1 MKKRFRRLFTGMLS
15 AVMTLSAMPLATIHG
30 ENEVQKYP
38 YTFFAGSS
46 ADGAITI
53 NANNVCING
62 NIATNGTIAASSAN
76 FNVNGTITENAA
88 EPIVQCFAKIDNTYF
103 DPTVVETYFED
114 YFREDTNIN
123 VNTPIEAEGDIEL
136 IGNINISSGLKAL
149 NDVNLS
155 GNVENTQN
163 SAICSETGDIIID
176 TENVNLSG
184 LVYAPNGNVN
194 ISAMNLNI
202 NGVVIIADTIT
213 IDCPSLNANYSAAV
227 GEFIGTSTESEP
239 ETEIYLITYGEY
251 IPETESI
258 KVYWNTNVPQGTF
271 DIQVSDDGESY
282 TSVGTVTDEESYE
295 YAITETFSQ
304 KYIKVIETI
313 DSGESYEAAPIIVK
327 NSDDGYDIEPLDS
340 DEDGLPDFF
349 ELKIGTAIDN
359 ADTDNDGLTD
369 YQEFAIVGT
378 DPVIFDSAE
387 EGTSDADYDSDS
399 DGLSNIDEITRNTD
413 PRDSDTDMDGLF
425 DYDEIFVYDTDP
437 LVADSDNDGI
447 DDGSE
452 IKLGLDPN
460 SAATHDVPDG
470 EYKIDQVIGAD
481 NGILSSINTEE
492 SPYSLSIE
500 MKTNGDMEKE
510 ISVIN
515 SGYSNVIENDAM
527 LGASLDISMSDT
539 CNPED
544 IVLKYD
550 IKPEFI
556 ENTLDKYSALPEF
569 QDIKRLNVFKFNE
582 EEGMLLPI
590 ETKFCDNG
598 TQLYAE
604 VDELGTYCVMDM
616 EIWLDNLGVEMPV
629 KNSFNTNISYPKSA
643 KILTQESKSKEQIN
657 LVFALQAH
665 YDQNS
670 KESEEE
676 YQKKFEFQKNIIRKM
691 SRVAFSKLRDIDLK
705 IYIITYNDEKWDVCA
720 ANSDGNKYF
729 TNYKDISDALDEATF
744 TKSGRRACR
753 DYAFYGINEYSPAYS
768 YSNTFVYHLLNGNSF
783 AEAHT
788 TAENEVQYDAF
799 YIQALPFSGNM
810 YSQIYF
816 SEDDFYY
823 GYTGDDPLPNLSAE
837 IEEMIDGI
845 SDPINITSDSNF
857 ERIKEHFLN
866 AVQKRLGIVLTDT
879 YEIIVPTNWKTVT
892 LKDKITEN
900 GETNSDNDELTD
912 WDEVNVDRLIWNDDG
927 SFELPTFCLS
937 DIMDYIQ
944 RFNDPNCLF
953 LLRSATPFH
962 YLPILSDPTES
973 DSDNDGLADDEE
985 YVYDTK
991 IFYADSD
998 GDGLSD
1004 GTEVELWFDPLEAN
1018 SDGDI
1023 YNDSE
1028 ELENN
1033 TNPYVYNL
1041 TPKEAVKAFK
1051 DGFILGDFAKSD
1063 NIETFLGQIA
1073 SSFVPFA
1080 ADLRDYFANMF
1091 VNCNTIDSLINWGG
1105 FLIDIF
1111 PGIGTGGDTAKSF
1124 AKIGKYVYKYADDAP
1139 KVAEAISK
1147 SAKYGSEVGE
1157 FVTDLSKHLPSGTL
1171 DKISDSIKS
1180 GKKLTKADYKQ
1191 LQNVFEASGK
1201 SLDINQNPLINQD
1214 KIIEGIIRIASKYH
1228 EILTTKED
1236 ISNYDRFKCKE
1247 CAKEIKKYLKR
1258 KKLHGTKVF
1267 VEYGNSYLCNELF
1280 SIKNA
1285 ISDNGEH
1292 YAIIFNGVVYDNAF
1306 PKGANYEEWKNNFW
1320 APSGELKITPTDF

>member
-30 ENEVQKYP
+30 ENEVQRYP

-46 ADGAITI
+46 AEGAITI
-53 NANNVCING
+53 NANNICING
-62 NIATNGTIAASSAN
+62 NIATNGTITSTSAN

-88 EPIVQCFAKIDNTYF
+88 EPMVQCFAKIDNTYF

-114 YFREDTNIN
+114 YFLEDTNIN

-304 KYIKVIETI
+304 KYIKIIETI

-539 CNPED
+539 C
-544 IVLKYD
+544 
-550 IKPEFI
+550 
-556 ENTLDKYSALPEF
+556 
-569 QDIKRLNVFKFNE
+569 
-582 EEGMLLPI
+582 
-590 ETKFCDNG
+590 
-598 TQLYAE
+598 
-604 VDELGTYCVMDM
+604 
-616 EIWLDNLGVEMPV
+616 
-629 KNSFNTNISYPKSA
+629 
-643 KILTQESKSKEQIN
+643 
-657 LVFALQAH
+657 
-665 YDQNS
+665 
-670 KESEEE
+670 
-676 YQKKFEFQKNIIRKM
+676 
-691 SRVAFSKLRDIDLK
+691 
-705 IYIITYNDEKWDVCA
+705 
-720 ANSDGNKYF
+720 
-729 TNYKDISDALDEATF
+729 
-744 TKSGRRACR
+744 
-753 DYAFYGINEYSPAYS
+753 
-768 YSNTFVYHLLNGNSF
+768 
-783 AEAHT
+783 
-788 TAENEVQYDAF
+788 
-799 YIQALPFSGNM
+799 
-810 YSQIYF
+810 
-816 SEDDFYY
+816 
-823 GYTGDDPLPNLSAE
+823 
-837 IEEMIDGI
+837 
-845 SDPINITSDSNF
+845 
-857 ERIKEHFLN
+857 
-866 AVQKRLGIVLTDT
+866 
-879 YEIIVPTNWKTVT
+879 
-892 LKDKITEN
+892 
-900 GETNSDNDELTD
+900 
-912 WDEVNVDRLIWNDDG
+912 
-927 SFELPTFCLS
+927 
-937 DIMDYIQ
+937 
-944 RFNDPNCLF
+944 
-953 LLRSATPFH
+953 
-962 YLPILSDPTES
+962 
-973 DSDNDGLADDEE
+973 
-985 YVYDTK
+985 
-991 IFYADSD
+991 
-998 GDGLSD
+998 
-1004 GTEVELWFDPLEAN
+1004 
-1018 SDGDI
+1018 
-1023 YNDSE
+1023 
-1028 ELENN
+1028 
-1033 TNPYVYNL
+1033 
-1041 TPKEAVKAFK
+1041 
-1051 DGFILGDFAKSD
+1051 
-1063 NIETFLGQIA
+1063 
-1073 SSFVPFA
+1073 
-1080 ADLRDYFANMF
+1080 
-1091 VNCNTIDSLINWGG
+1091 
-1105 FLIDIF
+1105 
-1111 PGIGTGGDTAKSF
+1111 
-1124 AKIGKYVYKYADDAP
+1124 
-1139 KVAEAISK
+1139 
-1147 SAKYGSEVGE
+1147 
-1157 FVTDLSKHLPSGTL
+1157 
-1171 DKISDSIKS
+1171 
-1180 GKKLTKADYKQ
+1180 
-1191 LQNVFEASGK
+1191 
-1201 SLDINQNPLINQD
+1201 
-1214 KIIEGIIRIASKYH
+1214 
-1228 EILTTKED
+1228 
-1236 ISNYDRFKCKE
+1236 
-1247 CAKEIKKYLKR
+1247 
-1258 KKLHGTKVF
+1258 
-1267 VEYGNSYLCNELF
+1267 
-1280 SIKNA
+1280 
-1285 ISDNGEH
+1285 
-1292 YAIIFNGVVYDNAF
+1292 
-1306 PKGANYEEWKNNFW
+1306 
-1320 APSGELKITPTDF
+1320 

>member
-30 ENEVQKYP
+30 ENEVQRYP

-46 ADGAITI
+46 AEGAITI

-62 NIATNGTIAASSAN
+62 NIATNGTITSTSAN

-88 EPIVQCFAKIDNTYF
+88 EPMVQCFAKIDNTYF

-114 YFREDTNIN
+114 YFLEDTNIN
-123 VNTPIEAEGDIEL
+123 VNTSIEAEGDIEL

-184 LVYAPNGNVN
+184 LVYAPNGN
-194 ISAMNLNI
+194 LNI

-227 GEFIGTSTESEP
+227 GEFIGTSTENEP
-239 ETEIYLITYGEY
+239 ETELYLITYGEY
-251 IPETESI
+251 IHETESI

-295 YAITETFSQ
+295 YAITEPFSQ

-313 DSGESYEAAPIIVK
+313 DSGDSFESSPIIVK
-327 NSDDGYDIEPLDS
+327 NSNNGYDIEPLDS

-399 DGLSNIDEITRNTD
+399 DGLSNIDEVTRTTD
-413 PRDSDTDMDGLF
+413 PGDPDTDMDGLS
-425 DYDEIFVYDTDP
+425 DYDEIFVYNTDP

-460 SAATHDVPDG
+460 SAATHGVPDG
-470 EYKIDQVIGAD
+470 EYKMDQAIDTD
-481 NGILSSINTEE
+481 NGILSSINAEE

-500 MKTNGDMEKE
+500 MNTNGDIEKE
-510 ISVIN
+510 ISVVN
-515 SGYSNVIENDAM
+515 SGYSNVIENNAM
-527 LGASLDISMSDT
+527 IGASLDISMSDT
-539 CNPED
+539 CDPED

-550 IKPEFI
+550 IKPEFTV
-556 ENTLDKYSALPEF
+556 NTLDKYSALPEF
-569 QDIKRLNVFKFNE
+569 QGIKRLNVFKFNE
-582 EEGMLLPI
+582 EEGMFLPI
-590 ETKFCDNG
+590 ETKFSDNG

-616 EIWLDNLGVEMPV
+616 EIWLDNLGVDMPENDV
-629 KNSFNTNISYPKSA
+629 DISSLQVSYPSSTQIMADEK
-643 KILTQESKSKEQIN
+643 KKDVPTDLIFILQTAGDYEK
-657 LVFALQAH
+657 VFDSDKQLI
-665 YDQNS
+665 YD
-670 KESEEE
+670 
-676 YQKKFEFQKNIIRKM
+676 
-691 SRVAFSKLRDIDLK
+691 FSKYVFENYQDVNV
-705 IYIITYNDEKWDVCA
+705 YIITFGVMYLTNINAGVNGKKLSNIDEVNQTLNQLKYENANKAYCDRSPAFQCLA
-720 ANSDGNKYF
+720 LDMHLRENSDKFIYQLANGNSDGKNKNYDHFYAIDGVEDNKY
-729 TNYKDISDALDEATF
+729 
-744 TKSGRRACR
+744 R
-753 DYAFYGINEYSPAYS
+753 AYS
-768 YSNTFVYHLLNGNSF
+768 EIVFSNWRYVEESRHRDVINKLADNNDLFLSISS
-783 AEAHT
+783 T
-788 TAENEVQYDAF
+788 TLDV
-799 YIQALPFSGNM
+799 L
-810 YSQIYF
+810 
-816 SEDDFYY
+816 
-823 GYTGDDPLPNLSAE
+823 
-837 IEEMIDGI
+837 
-845 SDPINITSDSNF
+845 
-857 ERIKEHFLN
+857 KEHF
-866 AVQKRLGIVLTDT
+866 QRKKSSPM
-879 YEIIVPTNWKTVT
+879 YEYNIIVPTSWKTIT
-892 LKDKITEN
+892 LKDKLTED
-900 GETNSDNDELTD
+900 GETNSDEDELAD
-912 WDEVNVDRLIWNDDG
+912 WEEVNIDCLVWNEDG
-927 SFELPTFCLS
+927 SFELPTFCIA
-937 DIMDYIQ
+937 DIIDYVH
-944 RFNDPNCLF
+944 RFNDPDCSFLF
-953 LLRSATPFH
+953 RSIAPIH
-962 YLPILSDPTES
+962 YLPILSDPTEG
-973 DSDNDGLADDEE
+973 DSDNDDLADDEE

-991 IFYADSD
+991 IFCADSD

-1018 SDGDI
+1018 SDGDT

-1041 TPKEAVKAFK
+1041 TPKEAAKAFK
-1051 DGFILGDFAKSD
+1051 EGFILGDFAKSD

-1073 SSFVPFA
+1073 GSFVPFA
-1080 ADLRDYFANMF
+1080 ADARDYFANIF
-1091 VNCNTIDSLINWGG
+1091 VNLDTVSAIINVGG
-1105 FLIDIF
+1105 FILDMI
-1111 PGIGTGGDTAKSF
+1111 PGVGSGGDAGKSLT
-1124 AKIGKYVYKYADDAP
+1124 KVGKYVFKYADDAP

-1147 SAKYGSEVGE
+1147 SAKYDSEAGE

-1180 GKKLTKADYKQ
+1180 GKN
-1191 LQNVFEASGK
+1191 LQRLN
-1201 SLDINQNPLINQD
+1201 I
-1214 KIIEGIIRIASKYH
+1214 
-1228 EILTTKED
+1228 
-1236 ISNYDRFKCKE
+1236 
-1247 CAKEIKKYLKR
+1247 
-1258 KKLHGTKVF
+1258 
-1267 VEYGNSYLCNELF
+1267 NSYKMF
-1280 SIKNA
+1280 
-1285 ISDNGEH
+1285 
-1292 YAIIFNGVVYDNAF
+1292 
-1306 PKGANYEEWKNNFW
+1306 
-1320 APSGELKITPTDF
+1320 LKQVIEC